1 MGEETLYPQIISKY
15 PEKDHAICLKKK
27 RTFPPSM
34 NRYLVS
40 MLDVKKDLNDIIEL
54 GIKLKRKGKKGENI
68 ELLKGKTL
76 GMIFEKSS
84 TRTRVS
90 FEVGM
95 TKLGGHAIFLSSND
109 IQLGRGETIEDTALV
124 LSRYV
129 DIIMYRAK
137 SNEAMKEFAEKATV
151 PVISG
156 LDDKEHPCQVITDLM
171 TIKEHKGSLEGLNF
185 VYFGDGDNNMAHS
198 YLLGC
203 GIAGINVKIVSP
215 KTYWPEKY
223 YVEEA
228 KNFDVKVEVTDQIK
242 NAAVNADIIA
252 TDTWVSMGDE
262 AEKEKRIKAFQGYTV
277 NNKIMK
283 QAKPDAIFLHCLPAY
298 YGYEVTKEVAHGPQS
313 VIFDEAENR
322 MWAQMAIMIT
332 LLNQ

>member
-1 MGEETLYPQIISKY
+1 
-15 PEKDHAICLKKK
+15 
-27 RTFPPSM
+27 
-34 NRYLVS
+34 
-40 MLDVKKDLNDIIEL
+40 MLDVKNNLNEIIDL
-54 GIKLKRKGKKGENI
+54 GIDLKNKSKKGLNI
-68 ELLKGKTL
+68 EILKGKTL

-95 TKLGGHAIFLSSND
+95 TKLGGHALFLSKND

-129 DIIMYRAK
+129 DIIMYRANSSK
-137 SNEAMKEFAEKATV
+137 QMKELAENATV

-171 TIKEHKGSLEGLNF
+171 TIKEHKKSLKNLNF
-185 VYFGDGDNNMAHS
+185 VYIGDGNNNMSHS

-203 GIAGINVKIVSP
+203 GISGMNIKIVSP
-215 KTYWPEKY
+215 KKYWPEGF
-223 YVEEA
+223 YVNEA
-228 KNFDVKVEVTDQIK
+228 KKFGINVEITEEINDSTKDADV
-242 NAAVNADIIA
+242 IA
-252 TDTWVSMGDE
+252 TDTWISMGDE
-262 AEKEKRIKAFQGYTV
+262 TEKDKRIKEFQGYTID
-277 NNKIMK
+277 NKIMNL
-283 QAKPDAIFLHCLPAY
+283 AKKDAIFIHCLPAY

-322 MWAQMAIMIT
+322 LWAQIGIIVY
-332 LLNQ
+332 LCK

>member
-1 MGEETLYPQIISKY
+1 M
-15 PEKDHAICLKKK
+15 K
-27 RTFPPSM
+27 RD
-34 NRYLVS
+34 LIS
-40 MLDVKKDLNDIIEL
+40 MLDVKEDLEDIIDL
-54 GIKLKRKGKKGENI
+54 GIKLKQKSKNGGSI

-95 TKLGGHAIFLSSND
+95 TKLGGHAIFLSTSD

-129 DIIMYRAK
+129 DLIMYRAK
-137 SNEAMKEFAEKATV
+137 SNKAMKELAKGATV

-171 TIKEHKGSLEGLNF
+171 TIKEHKGDLKGLNF
-185 VYFGDGDNNMAHS
+185 VYLGDGKNNMAHS

-203 GIAGINVKIVSP
+203 GIAGMNIKIVSP
-215 KTYWPEKY
+215 KKYWPDEYFVK
-223 YVEEA
+223 EA
-228 KNFDVKVEVTDQIK
+228 KKFGIKVDITDIVEGSTDGADVV
-242 NAAVNADIIA
+242 A
-252 TDTWVSMGDE
+252 TDTWISMGDE
-262 AEKEKRIKAFQGYTV
+262 AEKEKRVKEFQGYTIDEKLMSRA
-277 NNKIMK
+277 NK
-283 QAKPDAIFLHCLPAY
+283 DAIFMHCLPAY
-298 YGYEVTKEVAHGPQS
+298 YGYEVTKEVAHGKQS

-322 MWAQMAIMIT
+322 LWAQIAIMVT
-332 LLNQ
+332 LCK

>member
-1 MGEETLYPQIISKY
+1 MKRDLISM
-15 PEKDHAICLKKK
+15 
-27 RTFPPSM
+27 S
-34 NRYLVS
+34 
-40 MLDVKKDLNDIIEL
+40 DVKDDLEKIIDL
-54 GIKLKRKGKKGENI
+54 GINLKQKSKKGESI

-95 TKLGGHAIFLSSND
+95 TLLGGHAIFLSTND
-109 IQLGRGETIEDTALV
+109 IQIGRGETIEDTALV

-137 SNEAMKEFAEKATV
+137 SNKAMNELAKNATV

-171 TIKEHKGSLEGLNF
+171 TIKEHKDKLKGLNF
-185 VYFGDGDNNMAHS
+185 VYIGDGNNNMVHS

-203 GIAGINVKIVSP
+203 AMVGMNVKIVAP
-215 KTYWPEKY
+215 RQYWPERY
-223 YVEEA
+223 YVDEA
-228 KNFDVKVEVTDQIK
+228 KKFGVDVEVTDKIESSTK
-242 NAAVNADIIA
+242 DADVVA

-262 AEKEKRIKAFQGYTV
+262 TEKEKRIKEFKGFTIDKKLM
-277 NNKIMK
+277 NL
-283 QAKPDAIFLHCLPAY
+283 AKSDAIFMHCLPAHY
-298 YGYEVTKEVAHGPQS
+298 DYEVTKEVAHGKQS

-322 MWAQMAIMIT
+322 LWVQIAIMVT
-332 LLNQ
+332 LCK

>member
-1 MGEETLYPQIISKY
+1 MSIILKNETALPR
-15 PEKDHAICLKKK
+15 EMK
-27 RTFPPSM
+27 RD
-34 NRYLVS
+34 LIS
-40 MLDVKKDLNDIIEL
+40 MLDVKDDLEEIIDL
-54 GIKLKRKGKKGENI
+54 AIKLKKKSKNGESI

-76 GMIFEKSS
+76 GMLFEKSS

-90 FEVGM
+90 FETGM
-95 TKLGGHAIFLSSND
+95 TKLGGHAIFLGKND

-129 DIIMYRAK
+129 DMIMYRAM
-137 SNEAMKEFAEKATV
+137 SNKDMKELAKHATV

-171 TIKEHKGSLEGLNF
+171 TIKEHKGNLKGLNF
-185 VYFGDGDNNMAHS
+185 VYIGDGKNNMAHS

-203 GIAGINVKIVSP
+203 GIAGMNIRIVSP
-215 KTYWPEKY
+215 KKYWPDKY
-223 YVEEA
+223 YVDEA
-228 KNFDVKVEVTDQIK
+228 KKLGVRVEITDKVEGCAK
-242 NAAVNADIIA
+242 NADIVA

-262 AEKEKRIKAFQGYTV
+262 KEKEQRLKDFKGYTV
-277 NNKIMK
+277 NNDLMK

-322 MWAQMAIMIT
+322 MWAQIAIMVT
-332 LLNQ
+332 LLKK

>member
-1 MGEETLYPQIISKY
+1 MFKEGNCI
-15 PEKDHAICLKKK
+15 
-27 RTFPPSM
+27 PPSM
-34 NRYLVS
+34 KRDLIS
-40 MLDVKKDLNDIIEL
+40 MLDVKNDFEKIIDL
-54 GIKLKRKGKKGENI
+54 GIKLKKKSKNGESI
-68 ELLKGKTL
+68 ELLEGGTL

-95 TKLGGHAIFLSSND
+95 TKLGGHAIFLSTND

-137 SNEAMKEFAEKATV
+137 SNEAMKELAKHATV

-171 TIKEHKGSLEGLNF
+171 TIKEHKGTLKGLNF
-185 VYFGDGDNNMAHS
+185 VYLGDGKNNMAHS

-215 KTYWPEKY
+215 KQYWPDEY

-228 KNFDVKVEVTDQIK
+228 KRFGVNVEITDKVEGSTKD
-242 NAAVNADIIA
+242 ADVIA

-262 AEKEKRIKAFQGYTV
+262 VEKEKRIKEFQGYTIDG
-277 NNKIMK
+277 KLMA
-283 QAKPDAIFLHCLPAY
+283 QAKSDAIFLHCLPAY
-298 YGYEVTKEVAHGPQS
+298 YGYEVTKEVAHGKQS

-322 MWAQMAIMIT
+322 MWAQIAIMVT
-332 LLNQ
+332 LSG

>member
-1 MGEETLYPQIISKY
+1 M
-15 PEKDHAICLKKK
+15 K
-27 RTFPPSM
+27 R
-34 NRYLVS
+34 NLIS
-40 MLDVKKDLNDIIEL
+40 MLDVKDDLEDIIDL
-54 GIKLKRKGKKGENI
+54 GIKLKKKSKKGQSI

-90 FEVGM
+90 FETGM
-95 TKLGGHAIFLSSND
+95 TKLGGHAIFLGKND

-129 DIIMYRAK
+129 DMIMFRAM
-137 SNEAMKEFAEKATV
+137 SNKDMKELAKHATV

-171 TIKEHKGSLEGLNF
+171 TIKEHKGKLKGLNF
-185 VYFGDGDNNMAHS
+185 VYLGDGKNNMSHS

-215 KTYWPEKY
+215 KKYWPDEFYIK
-223 YVEEA
+223 EA
-228 KNFDVKVEVTDQIK
+228 KKFGVKVEITDK
-242 NAAVNADIIA
+242 VEGSTKDADVIA

-262 AEKEKRIKAFQGYTV
+262 AQKQQRLRDFKGYTV
-277 NNKIMK
+277 NDNLMK

-298 YGYEVTKEVAHGPQS
+298 YDYEVTKRVAHGPQS

-322 MWAQMAIMIT
+322 MWAQIAIMVA
-332 LLNQ
+332 LCK

>member
-1 MGEETLYPQIISKY
+1 M
-15 PEKDHAICLKKK
+15 K
-27 RTFPPSM
+27 RD
-34 NRYLVS
+34 LIS
-40 MLDVKKDLNDIIEL
+40 MLDVKDDLEEIIDL
-54 GIKLKRKGKKGENI
+54 GIKLKQKSKRGRSI
-68 ELLKGKTL
+68 ELMKGKTL

-95 TKLGGHAIFLSSND
+95 TKLGGHAIFLSTND

-137 SNEAMKEFAEKATV
+137 NNQDMKELAKYSTK

-171 TIKEHKGSLEGLNF
+171 TIKEKKGSLKGLNF
-185 VYFGDGDNNMAHS
+185 VYIGDGNNNMAHS

-203 GIAGINVKIVSP
+203 GIVGMNVKIVAP
-215 KTYWPEKY
+215 KKYWSDGY
-223 YVEEA
+223 YVEKA
-228 KNFDVKVEVTDQIK
+228 KKFGVNVEVTDNIEGSTK
-242 NAAVNADIIA
+242 NTDIIA
-252 TDTWVSMGDE
+252 TDTWISMGDE
-262 AEKEKRIKAFQGYTV
+262 AEKVKRIKDFQGYSIDEHLMSLA
-277 NNKIMK
+277 N
-283 QAKPDAIFLHCLPAY
+283 PDAIFMHCLPAY
-298 YGYEVTKEVAHGPQS
+298 YDYEVTKEVAHGKQS

-322 MWAQMAIMIT
+322 LWAQIGIMVT
-332 LLNQ
+332 LTNQ

>member
-1 MGEETLYPQIISKY
+1 MFKEGNCI
-15 PEKDHAICLKKK
+15 
-27 RTFPPSM
+27 PPSM
-34 NRYLVS
+34 KRDLIS
-40 MLDVKKDLNDIIEL
+40 MLDVKNDLEKIIDL
-54 GIKLKRKGKKGENI
+54 GIKLKKKSKNGESI
-68 ELLKGKTL
+68 ELLEGRTL

-95 TKLGGHAIFLSSND
+95 TKLGGHAIFLSTND

-137 SNEAMKEFAEKATV
+137 SNEAMKELAKHATV

-156 LDDKEHPCQVITDLM
+156 LDNKEHPCQVITDLM
-171 TIKEHKGSLEGLNF
+171 TIKEHKGTLKGLNF
-185 VYFGDGDNNMAHS
+185 VYLGDGKNNMAHS

-215 KTYWPEKY
+215 KQYWPDEY

-228 KNFDVKVEVTDQIK
+228 KRFGVNVEITDKVEGSTKD
-242 NAAVNADIIA
+242 ADVIA

-262 AEKEKRIKAFQGYTV
+262 VEKEKRIKEFQGYTIDG
-277 NNKIMK
+277 KLMA
-283 QAKPDAIFLHCLPAY
+283 QAKSDAIFLHCLPAY
-298 YGYEVTKEVAHGPQS
+298 YGYEVTKEVAHGKQS

-322 MWAQMAIMIT
+322 MWAQIAIMVT
-332 LLNQ
+332 LSG

>member
-1 MGEETLYPQIISKY
+1 M
-15 PEKDHAICLKKK
+15 K
-27 RTFPPSM
+27 RD
-34 NRYLVS
+34 LIS
-40 MLDVKKDLNDIIEL
+40 MLDVKDDLDDIINLAIEL
-54 GIKLKRKGKKGENI
+54 KNKSKNGKSI

-95 TKLGGHAIFLSSND
+95 TKLGGHAIFLSKND

-129 DIIMYRAK
+129 DIIMYRAM
-137 SNEAMKEFAEKATV
+137 NNNAMKELAQHATV

-171 TIKEHKGSLEGLNF
+171 TIKEHIGKLKGLNF
-185 VYFGDGDNNMAHS
+185 VYIGDGNNNMSHS

-203 GIAGINVKIVSP
+203 AIAGLNVKIVSP
-215 KTYWPEKY
+215 KIYWPDIF
-223 YVEEA
+223 YVNEA
-228 KNFDVKVEVTDQIK
+228 KKFGIKVETTNDIINSTK
-242 NAAVNADIIA
+242 NADVIA

-262 AEKEKRIKAFQGYTV
+262 AQKEKRIKDFQGYTIDKKLM
-277 NNKIMK
+277 NL
-283 QAKPDAIFLHCLPAY
+283 AKPETIFLHCLPAY
-298 YGYEVTKEVAHGPQS
+298 YDYEVTKDVAHGPQS

-322 MWAQMAIMIT
+322 MWAQIAIIVT
-332 LLNQ
+332 LCK

>member
-1 MGEETLYPQIISKY
+1 M
-15 PEKDHAICLKKK
+15 K
-27 RTFPPSM
+27 RD
-34 NRYLVS
+34 LIS
-40 MLDVKKDLNDIIEL
+40 MLDVKDDIEEIIDL
-54 GIKLKRKGKKGENI
+54 GIKLKQKSKNGEAI

-95 TKLGGHAIFLSSND
+95 TKLGGHAIFLSTND

-137 SNEAMKEFAEKATV
+137 SNKAMKELARGATV

-171 TIKEHKGSLEGLNF
+171 TIKEHKGKLKGLNF
-185 VYFGDGDNNMAHS
+185 VYLGDGDNNMAHS

-203 GIAGINVKIVSP
+203 SMVGMNIRIVSP
-215 KTYWPEKY
+215 KKYWPEKY

-228 KNFDVKVEVTDQIK
+228 KKLGVTVEVTDRVENSIDD
-242 NAAVNADIIA
+242 ADVVA

-262 AEKEKRIKAFQGYTV
+262 AEKEKRIKEFQGYT
-277 NNKIMK
+277 ID
-283 QAKPDAIFLHCLPAY
+283 AKLMSRAKKDAIFMHCLPAY
-298 YGYEVTKEVAHGPQS
+298 YGYEVTKEVAHGKQS

-322 MWAQMAIMIT
+322 LWAQIAIIVT
-332 LLNQ
+332 LCK

>member
-1 MGEETLYPQIISKY
+1 M
-15 PEKDHAICLKKK
+15 K
-27 RTFPPSM
+27 RD
-34 NRYLVS
+34 LIS
-40 MLDVKKDLNDIIEL
+40 MLDVKEDLEEIIDL
-54 GIKLKRKGKKGENI
+54 AIKLKKKSKKGESI

-90 FEVGM
+90 FETGM
-95 TKLGGHAIFLSSND
+95 TKLGGHAIFLSKND

-129 DIIMYRAK
+129 DIIMFRAM
-137 SNEAMKEFAEKATV
+137 SNKAMKELARYATV

-171 TIKEHKGSLEGLNF
+171 TIKEHKKRLRGLSM
-185 VYFGDGDNNMAHS
+185 VYIGDGGNNMSHS

-203 GIAGINVKIVSP
+203 GIADMKIRIVSP
-215 KTYWPEKY
+215 KKYWPDKY
-223 YVEEA
+223 YVDEA
-228 KNFDVKVEVTDQIK
+228 KKFGVEVEITDKIEGCTK
-242 NAAVNADIIA
+242 DADVVA

-262 AEKEKRIKAFQGYTV
+262 TQKQQRLKDFKGYTV
-277 NNKIMK
+277 NNKLMK
-283 QAKPDAIFLHCLPAY
+283 KAKTDAIFLHCLPAY
-298 YGYEVTKEVAHGPQS
+298 YDYEVTKEVAHGQQS

-322 MWAQMAIMIT
+322 MWAQNSIMVK
-332 LLNQ
+332 LCK